1 MWKGEPLNRAQRRA
15 AARAQRRMVKV
26 GGKVAVK
33 TRYVI
38 LDSEGRDVT
47 AERVKPRVDA
57 S

>member
-15 AARAQRRMVKV
+15 AARAQRRIVKAAGKV
-26 GGKVAVK
+26 GVK

-57 S
+57 A

>member
-1 MWKGEPLNRAQRRA
+1 MRELNRAQRRA
-15 AARAQRRMVKV
+15 IARAMKRMVKADA
-26 GGKVAVK
+26 KVQVR

-47 AERVKPRVDA
+47 AERIKRRGAD